1 MSQRVN
7 RRELKARLTRR
18 QLLYGLGGISVGL
31 PLLSSL
37 SARADAMP
45 APKRLVLMYTPNG
58 VINDSWWPTN
68 VTSETVFE
76 LNKIHQPLTPYRDKV
91 TFVNGINLEVTNE
104 GPGGLHQK
112 GIGGLFTGCKL
123 QAGSQFVDGC
133 GNTAGWADGISVDQ
147 AVVKSVAANTL
158 LPSLEL
164 GVHALE
170 NDVQGRISYSGPGQ
184 PLPPINNPL
193 DAFNRLFS
201 MLGAPQGELDALRQ
215 NRRSVL
221 DTVQSQF
228 ATFSPKLSSDDR
240 QKLDAHLTLV
250 RDLERRMVD
259 LANGRS
265 CAAPST
271 PPALTPENLD
281 DMPRIADLE
290 LDLLAAAFACDLT
303 RVASFQISTSLN
315 HIAYPFLNGNMMEG
329 HGLSHAGPS
338 DTAAHEELV
347 SRQTWHSGRLAYF
360 LSRLASFQDPDGSS
374 VLDNTLIVWGNE
386 ISEGNTHSHDD
397 IPFVLVGGGW
407 AFKTG
412 RYVKCQGVPHNN
424 LLVTILNAMGVAAT
438 TFGDPKFCTGPLSG
452 LV

>member
-1 MSQRVN
+1 
-7 RRELKARLTRR
+7 
-18 QLLYGLGGISVGL
+18 
-31 PLLSSL
+31 
-37 SARADAMP
+37 
-45 APKRLVLMYTPNG
+45 
-58 VINDSWWPTN
+58 
-68 VTSETVFE
+68 
-76 LNKIHQPLTPYRDKV
+76 
-91 TFVNGINLEVTNE
+91 
-104 GPGGLHQK
+104 
-112 GIGGLFTGCKL
+112 
-123 QAGSQFVDGC
+123 
-133 GNTAGWADGISVDQ
+133 
-147 AVVKSVAANTL
+147 
-158 LPSLEL
+158 
-164 GVHALE
+164 
-170 NDVQGRISYSGPGQ
+170 
-184 PLPPINNPL
+184 PPINNPL

-338 DTAAHEELV
+338 DTAAHDELV